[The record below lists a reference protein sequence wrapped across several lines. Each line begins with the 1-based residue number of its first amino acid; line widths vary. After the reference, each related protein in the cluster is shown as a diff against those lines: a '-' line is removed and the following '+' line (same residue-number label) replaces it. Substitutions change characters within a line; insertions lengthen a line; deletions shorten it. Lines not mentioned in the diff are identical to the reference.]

1 MNSIGYLIEKKLL
14 VYMQKIHVSFWKK
27 IFLY

>member
-14 VYMQKIHVSFWKK
+14 VHMQKIHVSFWKK